1 MERHDTKIIQTRL
14 GEREVDLE
22 RVIHFPRGLIGFE
35 QQRNFI
41 LLQLR
46 EDAPLLVLQSMD
58 DPRLGLLVADP
69 FSFKPDYAVHV
80 SDMDQ
85 RLLKAEK
92 REDLAVLVTASI
104 PPGKPEETALNL
116 FGPILINHQ
125 ARLGLQVPQVEG
137 SGPAKMYVH
146 MRNLTE

>member
-1 MERHDTKIIQTRL
+1 MARHDTKVIQTRL
-14 GEREVDLE
+14 GEREVDLG

-35 QQRNFI
+35 QQREFI

-46 EDAPLLVLQSMD
+46 EDAPLLVLQSMAE
-58 DPRLGLLVADP
+58 PGLGLLVADP
-69 FSFKPDYAVHV
+69 YSFKPDYTVHV
-80 SDMDQ
+80 ADAEQ

-116 FGPILINHQ
+116 FGPILINHH
-125 ARLGLQVPQVEG
+125 ARLGLQVPQVDG
-137 SGPAKMYVH
+137 KGPAKLYVH
-146 MRNLTE
+146 MKELV